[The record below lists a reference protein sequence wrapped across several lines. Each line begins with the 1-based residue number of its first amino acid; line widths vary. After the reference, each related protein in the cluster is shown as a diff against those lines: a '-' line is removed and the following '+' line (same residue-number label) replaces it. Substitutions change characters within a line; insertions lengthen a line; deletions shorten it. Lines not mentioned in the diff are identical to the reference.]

1 MSLKP
6 YPRKIISIGVLC
18 LVLIFKLTGPTNSSE
33 AATTDKEPNKQI
45 NGAKPTQPD
54 DIQSNRNCVLC
65 GFIRDSKTGKPVT
78 DATVNIKYRYEAK
91 TNANGLYCIDKIPKD
106 GNYRISIDS
115 NEYVGIY
122 NYQEKPI
129 VNLSKDKQV
138 VKDFRLDKAC
148 KIKISVVNE
157 ANEPIEG
164 AELSISLSGDNRFR
178 HIVNQS
184 RRRRTDN
191 DGIHLLG
198 GIPPSPTSYLI
209 TATSST
215 SISHRR
221 KDGLGFVQR
230 QWNYAPGKL
239 TVILN
244 DTEAIESGR
253 IILQKGVDVNGCA
266 KYKDGIPASDLSIN
280 AYPDW
285 WSSNSCPEDVPVD
298 ANGLFT
304 LRHIVPGIY
313 RLMANIPKGD
323 SGSIGIPVLTT
334 RLPLPDNELLML
346 TIPEKS
352 PQSLVSISGKLTF
365 AGDKIPRYVDIQAY
379 SPNYGH
385 HSAMWQNY
393 RGDACDTNFVIDRL
407 EPGKYKLTFRGQN
420 VEEKIIE
427 DVEAPSEDLEVEIFT
442 AEQPII
448 KGTVIN
454 SQTSQPIQHFRA
466 RARKTRTLRGAYYV
480 QSDQWL
486 EFDDTDGR
494 FSIEA
499 VGPGIYQVQIAAEG
513 FAWTWSEDINSDCN
527 NPVVIKLSAGGC
539 IKGRV
544 VNEAGQLINGA
555 KVIPLSEAAGEKVG
569 LRTCRK
575 DPFISEDSAVETVD
589 GVFELKNLA
598 PGNESIKV
606 VCPDYAYSIINDIEV
621 KEGQTTEDIRV
632 VLEKGGTVEG
642 YVFDA
647 QGQPQ
652 PNVTL
657 FFQNDSGYR
666 GITEEKA
673 GRLAMVTTDAG
684 GYYRVGGL
692 PDELCYVKR
701 HTGLRGINFG
711 VICRTIVP
719 ANGKISRLDFGGKPN
734 VKGQIIIDGVP
745 IANRRIILS
754 AIDGQHSSTFRYYA
768 MTEPDG
774 RFTFGGIPKGRW
786 KIFYEDTEQRNN
798 WIIIAEFDLTDS
810 YIDLGLIPSGI
821 STVRVSIEY
830 MEGTP
835 EWDITRAYLQEGDKP
850 WGQRIAQLDKSPDE
864 NGSYVAKYI
873 LPGEHYLVLIR
884 KDYATLRQPIEVT
897 DNDVNITVRMP
908 KCASGIYGSLTG
920 KALYGLTVWRK
931 DKTVVGHIKPD
942 EKGDYK
948 LDNLPAGEY
957 LAGGNMLIDKGA
969 LLEFELE
976 EGEQKKLDIDVPD
989 IPKIEMGSLQVMV
1002 VDENGVP
1009 LTGVNAWLQGSAG
1022 TIEPIMNSGQEVYFV
1037 AEPGKYT
1044 LHASCIG
1051 YKEVKQPVSVE
1062 TFDLKKKMRQPS
1074 PVLLRLDKVA
1084 PGQEVRR
1091 GIEF

>member
-1 MSLKP
+1 MLLKP

-18 LVLIFKLTGPTNSSE
+18 FVLILGPANSSE
-33 AATTDKEPNKQI
+33 AAAPEKEPNRQI
-45 NGAKPTQPD
+45 NGANPTQPD

-65 GFIRDSKTGKPVT
+65 GFISDTKTGKPVT
-78 DATVNIKYRYEAK
+78 DATVNIEHRYKAG
-91 TNANGLYCIDKIPKD
+91 TDANGFYCLGKIPKD

-122 NYQEKPI
+122 DYQKMPI
-129 VNLSKDKQV
+129 VNLSGDKQV
-138 VKDFRLDKAC
+138 VKDFKLDKGC
-148 KIKISVVNE
+148 IMEVRVVNE
-157 ANEPIEG
+157 ANQPIEG
-164 AELSISLSGDNRFR
+164 AELSVTSPGDQRYR
-178 HIVNQS
+178 EIGGQ
-184 RRRRTDN
+184 RGRRRTDN
-191 DGIHLLG
+191 DGVCLLG

-215 SISHRR
+215 TTILHRR
-221 KDGLGFVQR
+221 KDGLGVVQK
-230 QWNYAPGKL
+230 QWDYAPGKL

-244 DTEAIESGR
+244 DTEAVEFGQ

-266 KYKDGIPASDLSIN
+266 KYEDGIPASDLSIY

-285 WSSNSCPEDVPVD
+285 WSSNSCPEKVPID

-323 SGSIGIPVLTT
+323 SGSIGIPVLHT

-346 TIPEKS
+346 KIPQKS
-352 PQSLVSISGKLTF
+352 PQSLASIKGKFLFKSDTV
-365 AGDKIPRYVDIQAY
+365 PHYVDISASSTNGKY
-379 SPNYGH
+379 HSSAIWNNYH
-385 HSAMWQNY
+385 
-393 RGDACDTNFVIDRL
+393 RDPCDMNFVIDRL

-427 DVEAPSEDLEVEIFT
+427 DVEAPSESLEVEIVT
-442 AEQPII
+442 AEKPII

-454 SQTSQPIQHFRA
+454 SQTSRPIQHFRA
-466 RARKTRTLRGAYYV
+466 RARKIRTLRGANYS

-486 EFDDTDGR
+486 EFDNTEGR
-494 FSIEA
+494 FNIEA
-499 VGPGIYQVQIAAEG
+499 VGPGIYQVQIDAEG
-513 FAWTWSEDINSDCN
+513 FAWTLSENVNSDSN
-527 NPVVIKLSAGGC
+527 EPVVIKLSAGGC

-555 KVIPLSEAAGEKVG
+555 KVMPLSKAAGEKAG
-569 LRTCRK
+569 LRVYTK
-575 DPFISEDSAVETVD
+575 DPFVSEDGAVETVD
-589 GVFELKNLA
+589 GFFELKNLA
-598 PGNESIKV
+598 SGNESIKV
-606 VCPDYAYSIINDIEV
+606 LHPDYAYSIINDIEV
-621 KEGQTTEDIRV
+621 KEGQTTQGIEV
-632 VLEKGGTVEG
+632 VLNKGGTVEG

-647 QGQPQ
+647 QSQPQ

-657 FFQNDSGYR
+657 YFQNDDGYR
-666 GITEEKA
+666 GITQEKA
-673 GRLAMVTTDAG
+673 GRLAMVTTDAN

-692 PDELCYVKR
+692 PGELCYVKR
-701 HTGLRGINFG
+701 QTEPLSMSLG

-719 ANGKISRLDFGGKPN
+719 ANGKISRLDFGGQPN
-734 VKGQIIIDGVP
+734 VMGQIIIDGVP

-754 AIDGQHSSTFRYYA
+754 ATDGRHSSTFRCYA

-774 RFTFGGIPKGRW
+774 RFTFGGIPKGKW
-786 KIFYEDTEQRNN
+786 QIYYEDTEQRNN
-798 WIIIAEFDLTDS
+798 WIIIAVFDLTDR

-835 EWDITRAYLQEGDKP
+835 KWDIAKAYLQEDDKP
-850 WGQRIAQLDKSPDE
+850 WGQQIAQLDKSPDE
-864 NGSYVAKYI
+864 NGPYVAKYI

-884 KDYATLRQPIEVT
+884 KDYTMLRQPIEVT
-897 DNDVNITVRMP
+897 KNDVNIIIRMP
-908 KCASGIYGSLTG
+908 KCASGIYGRLIG

-931 DKTVVGHIKPD
+931 DKTVVGHIRPD
-942 EKGDYK
+942 KKGNYK

-957 LAGGNMLIDKGA
+957 LVGGNMLIEKGG
-969 LLEFELE
+969 LLEFELA
-976 EGEQKKLDIDVPD
+976 EGEQKNLDIDVPD
-989 IPKIEMGSLQVMV
+989 IPKFEIGSLQVMV

-1009 LTGVNAWLQGSAG
+1009 LTAVNVWLQGSTG
-1022 TIEPIMNSGQEVYFV
+1022 LIEPIDNSGRGVYFV

-1044 LHASCIG
+1044 LHASFTG
-1051 YKEVKQPVSVE
+1051 YKEVRQAVSVE
-1062 TFDLKKKMRQPS
+1062 TFDFKKNMRQPS

-1084 PGQEVRR
+1084 PGQ
-1091 GIEF
+1091 